1 MYSLENAKTR
11 LTAIEILA
19 LIYSLNNSNNGQ
31 AGVITE
37 SEQINQVNMIF
48 SGFKQQVLSILKNNS
63 FVSIKS
69 IENKKDEQNGEIQP
83 EDENAMT
90 TEDAQESLLSLE
102 NIGKQYEIRIEEEYS
117 RVVLKSIPIL
127 SDKRGVSYWQ
137 LKTEEQLET
146 DDTCGMFQSQAFREI
161 REFLVFEGLQ

>member
-1 MYSLENAKTR
+1 
-11 LTAIEILA
+11 
-19 LIYSLNNSNNGQ
+19 
-31 AGVITE
+31 
-37 SEQINQVNMIF
+37 
-48 SGFKQQVLSILKNNS
+48 
-63 FVSIKS
+63 
-69 IENKKDEQNGEIQP
+69 
-83 EDENAMT
+83 MT

>member
-1 MYSLENAKTR
+1 
-11 LTAIEILA
+11 
-19 LIYSLNNSNNGQ
+19 
-31 AGVITE
+31 
-37 SEQINQVNMIF
+37 MIF

-63 FVSIKS
+63 FVSAKS
-69 IENKKDEQNGEIQP
+69 LENKKEEQNGEIQP
-83 EDENAMT
+83 EDQNVMT
-90 TEDAQESLLSLE
+90 TEDASESLLSLE

-117 RVVLKSIPIL
+117 HVVLKSIPIL

-161 REFLVFEGLQ
+161 REFLVFEGLQQFVLSELSDSDESRESVKLSIVQHVDRPDFYIMRVF